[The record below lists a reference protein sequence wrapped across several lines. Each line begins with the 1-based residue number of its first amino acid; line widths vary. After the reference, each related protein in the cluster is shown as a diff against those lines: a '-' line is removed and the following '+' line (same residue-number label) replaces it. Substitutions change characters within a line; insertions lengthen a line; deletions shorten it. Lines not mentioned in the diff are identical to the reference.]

1 LVKGGGRN
9 GALSGIET
17 RHQTKCRSRLGQ
29 TCNCRPSYRAEVH
42 NPQTGR
48 PKKSPSFKS
57 VADARGWKASAE
69 VALRNG
75 TLSSGTSL
83 TLREAAMDWLARAEA
98 GEVLNRSGRAY
109 KPSVI
114 RSYETSLRLHVL
126 PIIGSIKLV
135 NVKRR
140 DVQGLV
146 DRIALNRDP
155 STVRNAIMP
164 LRAIYRRALLRDVVQ
179 LNPTEGVA
187 LPAVEGVRDRVA
199 DPEEASQLLAVLPDE
214 DRGVWATAMYAG
226 LRLGELQALDWDHI
240 DLDQGRLMV
249 ECSWD
254 TKVGRVSPKSRAGKR
269 LVPIPSVLRAHLIA
283 HRALMAETSGLA
295 FGRSPTK
302 PFSDSALRAR
312 AKRVWVNAGMSPI
325 GFHEARH
332 TYASLM
338 IAAGVNAKTLATFMG
353 HRSITTTLDRYG
365 HLFPGSEGEAAVLL
379 DAYLEGE

>member
-1 LVKGGGRN
+1 MSSKRRN
-9 GALSGIET
+9 PALTGIEA
-17 RHQTKCRSRLGQ
+17 RHGKHCRSRSGES
-29 TCNCRPSYRAEVH
+29 CNCQPSYRAEIH
-42 NPQTGR
+42 DPQTGR

-57 VADARGWKASAE
+57 VAEARGWKASAE

-83 TLREAAMDWLARAEA
+83 TLREAAMDWLAKAEA

-126 PIIGSIKLV
+126 PIIGSMKLV

-140 DVQGLV
+140 DVQDLA
-146 DRIALNRDP
+146 DRIALDRNA

-164 LRAIYRRALLRDVVQ
+164 LRAIYRRALVRDVVQ
-179 LNPTEGVA
+179 VNPTEGVA

-199 DPEEASQLLAVLPDE
+199 DPEEASELLAILPDE

-226 LRLGELQALDWDHI
+226 LRLGELQALDWSDI
-240 DLDQGRLMV
+240 DLELGRLRV
-249 ECSWD
+249 EWSWD
-254 TKVGRVSPKSRAGKR
+254 KKVGRVSPKSRAGKR
-269 LVPIPSVLRAHLIA
+269 SVPIPNVLHAHLIA
-283 HRALMAETSGLA
+283 HRASMAETSGLA
-295 FGRSPTK
+295 FGRSPAE

-312 AKRVWVNAGMSPI
+312 AKRVWADADMRPI